1 MKPFFLIVSSLF
13 ALASVSCSKPEVS
26 LPSPRFG
33 ASKLGISFTIPKGFE
48 IQERKQQPWE
58 KNRPEVYMIQSTAH
72 PDTEYPLD
80 LSICSYNEK
89 YTAMLMSV
97 PWQKK
102 GNFEKTIGSH
112 TVFDFPGFPGPYGEN
127 AFFYLVPRGDGTS
140 IGILAPR
147 FLSKRG
153 VSLTER
159 PPSGMDSIIKVLIAT
174 ITFENNARSK

>member
-1 MKPFFLIVSSLF
+1 MKALSLIISSLF

-153 VSLTER
+153 VSLNER
-159 PPSGMDSIIKVLIAT
+159 PPSGMDSIIEGVIAT
-174 ITFENNARSK
+174 MKFENHDTNK